1 MAKSIDQLNKDIA
14 SLSKQLEALTNA
26 PAPVF
31 NITGISDAITA
42 VNTLTLAIKTAQNQA
57 ASLASGF
64 GSIYQTLVDIV
75 GELKATNTP
84 TNLFAKSFVNI
95 QNSAQ
100 KLYLHQSGINRLSS
114 DELKSIKSKI
124 EGNQEIVKLH
134 AESIYSTNKH
144 LLLDRNGKEL
154 NTGNLSLR
162 LRSLVAQKQITEATS
177 AAIRGHKTDF
187 VIIKETVDL
196 LGKEVELR
204 EKQEKE
210 LRKSLGIAGA
220 LLGFIGKIPILG
232 ESAAKAYAK
241 IAHEAEIIQTAT
253 GKTPG
258 RMENLGKATKETG
271 KILKEKLTDPL
282 FLIGGAI
289 SMLVKGFL
297 EADKSTAQLQKNL
310 TISQGE
316 ARDINRS
323 FSATALA

>member
-162 LRSLVAQKQITEATS
+162 LRSLVAQKQIS
-177 AAIRGHKTDF
+177 LIRK
-187 VIIKETVDL
+187 
-196 LGKEVELR
+196 
-204 EKQEKE
+204 
-210 LRKSLGIAGA
+210 GIAYIDKQSKEGIDVEQSALCYLNTWANVPGHA
-220 LLGFIGKIPILG
+220 LLKFWQNVCVENIYMPLITKTRKEIYGSNF
-232 ESAAKAYAK
+232 
-241 IAHEAEIIQTAT
+241 AHRAQIQTT
-253 GKTPG
+253 
-258 RMENLGKATKETG
+258 
-271 KILKEKLTDPL
+271 
-282 FLIGGAI
+282 
-289 SMLVKGFL
+289 
-297 EADKSTAQLQKNL
+297 
-310 TISQGE
+310 
-316 ARDINRS
+316 
-323 FSATALA
+323 